1 MRLRDWVLEII
12 GTVIFIVLMYVLIFF
27 FALFGPL

>member
-1 MRLRDWVLEII
+1 MRKRDWVLEII
-12 GTVIFIVLMYVLIFF
+12 GTVLFFALMYALIFF